1 MKRDLVAWSLGLDRH
16 GWFGPSRAGI
26 LCPTRSGRIR
36 FPGVSRLVGAFSFC
50 GSLREP
56 CAGLKTTNSGPPRS
70 VLRFHVECFSMWKM
84 CSFTSSVEI
93 CREPLHDG
101 ILSIRDQMSS
111 DFLMTCGACSGLN
124 GVRYSVRLESFM
136 NLLWLTGSFLRQGNE
151 QWSFQRSP
159 LVPLT
164 LESTGSS
171 ETRLPQ
177 TLMWTEQPRFD
188 FGRVSWLQFGASLQV
203 SASSDAFRQPAW
215 RRLPTRGKICVF
227 GFQHFGCRRAL

>member
-1 MKRDLVAWSLGLDRH
+1 
-16 GWFGPSRAGI
+16 
-26 LCPTRSGRIR
+26 
-36 FPGVSRLVGAFSFC
+36 
-50 GSLREP
+50 
-56 CAGLKTTNSGPPRS
+56 
-70 VLRFHVECFSMWKM
+70 M
-84 CSFTSSVEI
+84 CSLTLSVEI

-111 DFLMTCGACSGLN
+111 DFLMTCGVCSCLN
-124 GVRYSVRLESFM
+124 GVRYSVRLESLM

-151 QWSFQRSP
+151 QWSFQRAL

-203 SASSDAFRQPAW
+203 SASSDAFRQPAC
-215 RRLPTRGKICVF
+215 RTTLVF
-227 GFQHFGCRRAL
+227 VARTFWERCWEFCWADWQSFCRSPCSAFASARAT